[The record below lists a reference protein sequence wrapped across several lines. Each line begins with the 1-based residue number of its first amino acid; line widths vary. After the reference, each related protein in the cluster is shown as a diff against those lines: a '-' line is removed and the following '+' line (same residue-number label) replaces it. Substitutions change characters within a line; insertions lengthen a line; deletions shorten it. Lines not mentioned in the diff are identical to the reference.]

1 MKKFFSK
8 AQFLLLL
15 IVTIACNKA
24 NEFVFT
30 ADSFEIVINDK
41 GQLNKLINL
50 KTNKDYLFQ
59 ETEQSS
65 ILGIKV
71 AGQLE
76 YPSFSNY
83 NKENEIITLN
93 YPKHNIVAEVKIIE
107 KDTYITFEL
116 ISITEKDKIELVIWG
131 PFNTVIKE
139 TIGETIGVVRNSK
152 FAIGIQ
158 ALNMRTLGGYP
169 ANDDDSTPSFNIFG
183 TTSLVD
189 VPDSLNILYRGN
201 TALPKEYGS
210 ALQAYTRNRSKDRV
224 VASMSHEKYLAPSF
238 KDIGIIGSKIALF
251 GCDPIEVLNTIEA
264 IELKEGLPHP
274 LLDGAW
280 NKRVA
285 TATSAYLIQN
295 FTSETIDE
303 AIALTKKA
311 GLKYLYHPGPFENWG
326 QFDLN
331 KKSFP
336 DNWESMKVCVDKA
349 EKEGIKIG
357 LHTLSNF
364 ITTNDPYVTPIPDD
378 RLAKVGSG
386 FLVKAIHKDQKNI
399 EISDPTYFNQM
410 KNNSLHAVVI
420 EKELIR
426 YEAVSETEPWM
437 LLNCQRGAFGTNA
450 AAHEKGV
457 KISKLIDHAYK
468 TFLTNTELSVEMAGT
483 LADLYNKTG
492 VKQISFDGLEGN
504 FSTGMGAYGQLLFVD
519 AWYSKLKPE
528 IKDDYV
534 MDASRSGHYFWHMF
548 TRMNWGEPWYADFRE
563 SQTAYRILNQDYFR
577 RNYIPSML
585 GWFSMRA
592 NTSIEDIEWMLARSA
607 AFDAGYALVTSPEL
621 VGKNGFATEILEKI
635 KQWEKARISNAFTAD
650 QKKRMEDIKAEF
662 TLDNVSENGWDL
674 TPFSVQRFEHKF
686 RIRQPGEPVST
697 RFSFKNEYDTQPLQF
712 ILKTTKGTTASDITI
727 EIDDFK
733 KIDLNVS
740 ILEGQYLK
748 YTGGN
753 TVILY
758 DETWNKIKEIP
769 INSDTLIMSSGT
781 HKLKVDCKF
790 SANDESSLK
799 LELKTAGIPE
809 KVTIKE

>member
-8 AQFLLLL
+8 AQVVLLL
-15 IVTIACNKA
+15 IVTIGCNKA

-30 ADSFEIVINDK
+30 TDSFEMVLNDK

-71 AGQLE
+71 AGLIE
-76 YPSFSNY
+76 YPSFGNF

-107 KDTYITFEL
+107 RDTYFTFEL
-116 ISITEKDKIELVIWG
+116 ISITEKDKIELVLWG
-131 PFNTVIKE
+131 PFNTIIKE

-169 ANDDDSTPSFNIFG
+169 TNDDDSTPSFNIFG

-210 ALQAYTRNRSKDRV
+210 ALQAYTRNRSEDRI
-224 VASMSHEKYLAPSF
+224 VASMNHEKYLAPSF
-238 KDIGIIGSKIALF
+238 KDEGTIGSKIALF
-251 GCDPIEVLNTIEA
+251 GCDPIEVLNTIET

-336 DNWESMKVCVDKA
+336 DNWESLKVCVDKA
-349 EKEGIKIG
+349 KKEGVKVE

-378 RLAKVGSG
+378 RLA
-386 FLVKAIHKDQKNI
+386 
-399 EISDPTYFNQM
+399 
-410 KNNSLHAVVI
+410 
-420 EKELIR
+420 R
-426 YEAVSETEPWM
+426 
-437 LLNCQRGAFGTNA
+437 
-450 AAHEKGV
+450 
-457 KISKLIDHAYK
+457 
-468 TFLTNTELSVEMAGT
+468 
-483 LADLYNKTG
+483 
-492 VKQISFDGLEGN
+492 
-504 FSTGMGAYGQLLFVD
+504 
-519 AWYSKLKPE
+519 
-528 IKDDYV
+528 
-534 MDASRSGHYFWHMF
+534 
-548 TRMNWGEPWYADFRE
+548 
-563 SQTAYRILNQDYFR
+563 
-577 RNYIPSML
+577 
-585 GWFSMRA
+585 
-592 NTSIEDIEWMLARSA
+592 
-607 AFDAGYALVTSPEL
+607 
-621 VGKNGFATEILEKI
+621 
-635 KQWEKARISNAFTAD
+635 
-650 QKKRMEDIKAEF
+650 
-662 TLDNVSENGWDL
+662 
-674 TPFSVQRFEHKF
+674 
-686 RIRQPGEPVST
+686 
-697 RFSFKNEYDTQPLQF
+697 
-712 ILKTTKGTTASDITI
+712 
-727 EIDDFK
+727 
-733 KIDLNVS
+733 
-740 ILEGQYLK
+740 
-748 YTGGN
+748 
-753 TVILY
+753 
-758 DETWNKIKEIP
+758 
-769 INSDTLIMSSGT
+769 
-781 HKLKVDCKF
+781 
-790 SANDESSLK
+790 
-799 LELKTAGIPE
+799 
-809 KVTIKE
+809 